1 MRPTTKP
8 AMGSKT
14 KTNKVN
20 LKLIKNKN
28 IKMPMILSGSLISPS
43 KAPTTEFSNSAI
55 SLDDLL
61 KISPFLCSVK

>member
-20 LKLIKNKN
+20 LKLMKNKN
-28 IKMPMILSGSLISPS
+28 IKMPIILSGSLINPS

-55 SLDDLL
+55 SLEDLL
-61 KISPFLCSVK
+61 KISPFRCSVK